1 MTTTNTA
8 NNATIALDTADMDEP
23 AIYIANLAAYNAGS
37 LRGAWINPSSDADD
51 LGEQILAAIGGNA
64 DNEWAI
70 HDYNNFPNLGE
81 HASVKDIAK
90 VAAMFDEH
98 DHDAVNAAI
107 DESGVR
113 YLDQA
118 ASMLDSG
125 FREFDKRE
133 DDALEEYAQEL
144 ADDGVLDAKFL
155 LQYVDWSR
163 VARDVRMDVHVVEKN
178 GKTFIFND

>member
-8 NNATIALDTADMDEP
+8 NAALVLDTADMDAP
-23 AIYIANLAAYNAGS
+23 AVYVANLAAYNAGS
-37 LRGAWINPSSDADD
+37 LRGAWINPSSDVDD
-51 LGEQILAAIGGNA
+51 LHEQILAAIGGNA

-70 HDYNNFPNLGE
+70 HDYNMFPNLGE

-90 VAAMFDEH
+90 VAGLFEEH

-107 DESGVR
+107 DEAGVR

-118 ASMLDSG
+118 ESMLENG

-133 DDALEEYAQEL
+133 DEAMEEYAQEL

>member
-1 MTTTNTA
+1 MTTTN
-8 NNATIALDTADMDEP
+8 NAAIALNDCDMDAP
-23 AIYIANLAAYNAGS
+23 AVYVANLAAYNGGS
-37 LRGAWINPSSDADD
+37 LRGAWINPSPDADD
-51 LGEQILAAIGGNA
+51 LGEQIIAAIGGHP

-70 HDYNNFPNLGE
+70 HDYNLFPSMGE
-81 HASVKDIAK
+81 HPSVKDIAK
-90 VAAMFDEH
+90 VAAMFEEH
-98 DHDAVNAAI
+98 DHDAVRAAI
-107 DESGVR
+107 EESGTR

-118 ASMLDSG
+118 ESMLSNG
-125 FREFDKRE
+125 WREFDKRE
-133 DDALEEYAQEL
+133 DEAMEEYAQEL

>member
-1 MTTTNTA
+1 MTTTN
-8 NNATIALDTADMDEP
+8 NALNDCDMDEP
-23 AIYIANLAAYNAGS
+23 AIYVANLAAYNAGS
-37 LRGAWINPSSDADD
+37 LRGAWINPSADADD
-51 LGEQILAAIGGNA
+51 LGEQIIAAIGGNP

-70 HDYNNFPNLGE
+70 HDYSCFPNLGE
-81 HASVKDIAK
+81 HASIKDIAK
-90 VAAMFDEH
+90 VARLFDEH
-98 DHDAVNAAI
+98 DHDAVRAAI
-107 DESGVR
+107 DEAGVR

-133 DDALEEYAQEL
+133 DEAMEEYAQEL

-155 LQYVDWSR
+155 LRYVDWSR

>member
-1 MTTTNTA
+1 MTTTTTTNT
-8 NNATIALDTADMDEP
+8 IALVTCDMDEP
-23 AIYIANLAAYNAGS
+23 AIYVANLAAYNAGS

-70 HDYNNFPNLGE
+70 HDYNLFPNLGE
-81 HASVKDIAK
+81 HPSVKEIAK

-98 DHDAVNAAI
+98 DHDAVRAAI
-107 DESGVR
+107 DEAGVR

-118 ASMLDSG
+118 ESMLENG
-125 FREFDKRE
+125 FREFDMRE
-133 DDALEEYAQEL
+133 DEAMEEYAQEL
-144 ADDGVLDAKFL
+144 ADDGVLNAKFL

-163 VARDVRMDVHVVEKN
+163 VARDVRMDVHVVEHN

>member
-1 MTTTNTA
+1 MTTATNTA
-8 NNATIALDTADMDEP
+8 TITLDDADMDAP
-23 AIYIANLAAYNAGS
+23 AIYVANLAAYNAGS
-37 LRGAWINPSSDADD
+37 LRGAWINPSSDKDE
-51 LGEQILAAIGGNA
+51 LSEQVLAAIGGNA

-70 HDYNNFPNLGE
+70 HDYNLFPSLGE
-81 HASVKDIAK
+81 YPSLADVAK
-90 VAAMFDEH
+90 VAAMFEEH
-98 DHDAVNAAI
+98 DHDAVRAAI
-107 DESGVR
+107 DEAGVR

-118 ASMLDSG
+118 ESMLENG
-125 FREFDKRE
+125 FREFDMRE
-133 DDALEEYAQEL
+133 DEAMEEYAQEL

>member
-8 NNATIALDTADMDEP
+8 NTALVLDTCDMDAP
-23 AIYIANLAAYNAGS
+23 AVYIANLAAYNGGS
-37 LRGAWINPSSDADD
+37 LRGAWINPSADTDD
-51 LGEQILAAIGGNA
+51 LGEQILAAIGNA

-81 HASVKDIAK
+81 HPSVKDIAK
-90 VAAMFDEH
+90 VAAMFEEH

-107 DESGVR
+107 DEAGVR

-118 ASMLDSG
+118 ASMLDNG
-125 FREFDKRE
+125 FREFAMRE
-133 DDALEEYAQEL
+133 DDAMEDLAQEYADE
-144 ADDGVLDAKFL
+144 GILDAKFL

-163 VARDVRMDVHVVEKN
+163 VARDLRHDVRAVEHN

>member
-1 MTTTNTA
+1 MTTRN
-8 NNATIALDTADMDEP
+8 DADLDEP
-23 AIYIANLAAYNAGS
+23 AIYVANLSAYNDGR
-37 LRGAWINPSSDADD
+37 LDGAWINPSSDVDE
-51 LGEQILAAIGGNA
+51 LNEQILEAIGGNA

-70 HDYNNFPNLGE
+70 HDYNLFPNLGE
-81 HASVKDIAK
+81 HASLADIAK

-98 DHDAVNAAI
+98 DHDAVRAAI
-107 DESGVR
+107 DEAGVR

-118 ASMLDSG
+118 ASMLDNG
-125 FREFDKRE
+125 FREFDKHE
-133 DDALEEYAQEL
+133 DEAMEEYAQEL

-163 VARDVRMDVHVVEKN
+163 VARDVRMDAHVVEHN

>member
-1 MTTTNTA
+1 MHSQTNTA
-8 NNATIALDTADMDEP
+8 LVLDTADMDEP

-37 LRGAWINPSSDADD
+37 LRGAWINPSSDVDD
-51 LGEQILAAIGGNA
+51 LHEQILAAIGGNA

-90 VAAMFDEH
+90 VAEMLDDH

-107 DESGVR
+107 DEAGVR

-118 ASMLDSG
+118 ASMLDNG

-133 DDALEEYAQEL
+133 DEAMEEYAQEL

-155 LQYVDWSR
+155 LRYVDWER
-163 VARDVRMDVHVVEKN
+163 VGRDLRHDLHVVEHN